1 MTSSNIEELCMQKG
15 VRMTGQR
22 RVIAQVLD
30 RAFDHPDVE
39 ELYRRSVAIDE
50 KISIATVYRTVKLL
64 EEFNI
69 IERHDFRDG
78 RSRYEP
84 APEDHHDHLID
95 LKSGK
100 VIEFASEEIEKLQ
113 EEIARNLGFKLVDHR
128 LELYGVPI
136 EDSKSSDSGEPE

>member
-1 MTSSNIEELCMQKG
+1 MKTSSIEDLCTQKG

-22 RVIAQVLD
+22 RIIAQVLD

-50 KISIATVYRTVKLL
+50 NISIATVYRTVKLL

-100 VIEFASEEIEKLQ
+100 VIEFTSIEIEKLQ
-113 EEIARNLGFKLVDHR
+113 VEIARKLGFKLVDHR
-128 LELYGVPI
+128 LELYGIPLV
-136 EDSKSSDSGEPE
+136 SDSDGEEAE